1 MILMFLFF
9 TQSENRN
16 MPKPVQSFI
25 AEHTRGDRK
34 VFDTLDACLFEE
46 TKALHEDLIRAV
58 TFLCFVDG
66 VPIDSQFDKLRSKFT
81 ALRDKAREWQAARAA
96 RAEEFAQRKADDIAD
111 QKAYWAQFYANQ
123 ERIARAINR
132 DIARREQRR
141 ADDDAVELPTLPELT
156 TESAPDERAE
166 PTRPVCDICGKPMI
180 RKTGKFG
187 KFLACSGYPA
197 CKHTRPLPTPLA
209 EPAETPAERP
219 VDMRRAA

>member
-1 MILMFLFF
+1 
-9 TQSENRN
+9 
-16 MPKPVQSFI
+16 MPTPAQSFI

-46 TKALHEDLIRAV
+46 TKALHEDLIAAV
-58 TFLCFVDG
+58 TFLHFVDG

-96 RAEEFAQRKADDIAD
+96 RAEEFAQRKADDLDD

-141 ADDDAVELPTLPELT
+141 AEDEAVELPTLPE
-156 TESAPDERAE
+156 ERAE
-166 PTRPVCDICGKPMI
+166 PTRPTCDICGKPMI

-197 CKHTRPLPTPLA
+197 CKHTRPLA
-209 EPAETPAERP
+209 EPAETPAENP
-219 VDMRRAA
+219 VDMRRTA